1 MERDR
6 ACAERKRELNLCE
19 VQSHCTEAEIATI
32 PCPARPPMPSIFQR
46 CWCRFVS
53 VWYCFSFFLFECLAM
68 GRLHFCFPAAQIFAG
83 VCVWILGFF
92 HSQRIAHWGSLTLRA
107 VQCTLPSDRLALLSP
122 ISFPTVR
129 LVCNFF
135 LHILLWSPWL
145 SDSHS
150 YLCLVACI
158 DSTHRYARTHPT
170 AAGWVGEWFY
180 DCLQFCNCNW
190 GLLALQSCQTIE
202 LHFRIV

>member
-32 PCPARPPMPSIFQR
+32 PCPARPPMPSTFQR

-83 VCVWILGFF
+83 VCVDPRIFPLAADRSLRVFNPSGSAM
-92 HSQRIAHWGSLTLRA
+92 HSSLRPSRSPVPYLF
-107 VQCTLPSDRLALLSP
+107 SDRS
-122 ISFPTVR
+122 SCVQ
-129 LVCNFF
+129 FF
-135 LHILLWSPWL
+135 LA
-145 SDSHS
+145 HS
-150 YLCLVACI
+150 SLVAVAFGFAFVSMPSCVHWLYTQI
-158 DSTHRYARTHPT
+158 RTHTPNCS
-170 AAGWVGEWFY
+170 GVGGGMV
-180 DCLQFCNCNW
+180 LR
-190 GLLALQSCQTIE
+190 LLTVL
-202 LHFRIV
+202 